1 MKKIFIFSSDEC
13 KACILLKKLLQEE
26 NIIYIDIN
34 KNLPQN
40 KLLWNKVSSEI
51 NSTALPLLF
60 IQEEN
65 SHEGTA
71 YIANQDWKTHKDL
84 IEIIKRNV

>member
-13 KACILLKKLLQEE
+13 KACIFLKKLLQEE
-26 NIIYIDIN
+26 NITYIDIN

-40 KLLWNKVSSEI
+40 KLLWDNVTSEI

-65 SHEGTA
+65 NYEGTA
-71 YIANQDWKTHKDL
+71 YIADQDWKTYKEL